1 MRRQTIIKRLELIK
15 CKIFAVLSEYY
26 KIGQKKE
33 RIKRV
38 KMKKKEKAKNNR

>member
-1 MRRQTIIKRLELIK
+1 MRRQTIIKRLQLIK

-33 RIKRV
+33 DK
-38 KMKKKEKAKNNR
+38 KSENEKKEKAKKQ

>member
-26 KIGQKKE
+26 KIGK

-38 KMKKKEKAKNNR
+38 KMKKKRRQKTI